1 MTKTVI
7 FWRHGQTDFNVE
19 RRFQGQTDIPL
30 NERGRAQAAQAA
42 AYLSQLHPEVIVSSD
57 LSRAAD
63 TADQL
68 AGQLGL
74 EAIRDERLRETAF
87 GEWEGHTRDEV
98 SVNWPEELKEWL
110 TGADMRPSGGESRTE
125 SGRRVASAI
134 TEIVAGTQAQT
145 IAIVAH
151 GAVLRGAAELLL
163 EMEGSGRLAVL
174 GNCGHGEFG
183 FTGSNWVLRSWGTVP
198 SGTGT

>member
-30 NERGRAQAAQAA
+30 NECGQAQAAQAA
-42 AYLSQLHPEVIVSSD
+42 SYLSQLHPEMIVSSD

-68 AGQLGL
+68 ASMLGL
-74 EAIRDERLRETAF
+74 ETARDERLRETAF

-98 SVNWPEELKEWL
+98 SLRWPEELEEWL
-110 TGADMRPSGGESRTE
+110 SGADVNPTGGESRTE

-134 TEIVAGTQAQT
+134 IEIVEGSQAET

-151 GAVLRGAAELLL
+151 GAVLRAAAELLL

-174 GNCGHGEFG
+174 GNCGHAEFG
-183 FTGSNWVLRSWGTVP
+183 FTGSNWVLRSWGTGP
-198 SGTGT
+198 S